1 MKQAVYP
8 YLLAAVCVGAFS
20 TGASAQANPPGAAV
34 PPNTP
39 GIARDPAQQAGE
51 AKKNMRPLGVPRP
64 ATANDTVKT
73 PEGGAI
79 GTDRAAVAGEA
90 RAETRDTRRPG
101 KAKTQQGGT
110 PK

>member
-1 MKQAVYP
+1 MNPKIFAV
-8 YLLAAVCVGAFS
+8 LLAGFFAAG
-20 TGASAQANPPGAAV
+20 AQAQPNPPGVAV

-39 GIARDPAQQAGE
+39 GIATDKATQAGE
-51 AKKNMRPLGVPRP
+51 MRKDRRP
-64 ATANDTVKT
+64 AGMVRPPAGDQPKA
-73 PEGGAI
+73 PEGGAV

-101 KAKTQQGGT
+101 KAKTMQGGT

>member
-1 MKQAVYP
+1 MMKTKLYV
-8 YLLAAVCVGAFS
+8 LALTSLVAGAAF
-20 TGASAQANPPGAAV
+20 AQPSPPGLAV

-39 GIARDPAQQAGE
+39 GIASDKPQRAGE
-51 AKKNMRPLGVPRP
+51 ARKMMRESRSTKGVSQ
-64 ATANDTVKT
+64 TGGDTTKT

-79 GTDRAAVAGEA
+79 GTDKAAMNGEV

-101 KAKTQQGGT
+101 KARTTQGGT